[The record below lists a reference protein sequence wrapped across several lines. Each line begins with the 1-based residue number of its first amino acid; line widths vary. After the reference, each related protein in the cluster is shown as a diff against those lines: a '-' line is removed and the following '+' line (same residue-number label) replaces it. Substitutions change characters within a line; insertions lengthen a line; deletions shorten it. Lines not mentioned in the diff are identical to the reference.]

1 MTTVI
6 YLDSVIHMETTSAV
20 FTEEMIPSLTGTNTR
35 TFLGWF
41 DFLGTQVVVGTGVAD
56 DIYGSINPNDGKRYI
71 FLYSKWEYA
80 SAGAPNAAVD
90 ATKLDSQM
98 EHVADTIRDKTGDA
112 DIMPWPDGFIEK
124 IGSIKGEM
132 VGGVADVTIN
142 TASNTVKI
150 TIPTDIAGKDIL
162 CLGTG
167 VVAMMAGG
175 QKTMDYFL
183 ILIDRGA
190 IVRSA
195 RIGYNGKVP
204 FLTPSVTASLSGNDI
219 ILSGVASDY
228 QTYINYTIWAEI
240 QYGQ

>member
-1 MTTVI
+1 MT
-6 YLDSVIHMETTSAV
+6 
-20 FTEEMIPSLTGTNTR
+20 
-35 TFLGWF
+35 
-41 DFLGTQVVVGTGVAD
+41 
-56 DIYGSINPNDGKRYI
+56 
-71 FLYSKWEYA
+71 WEYA

-98 EHVADTIRDKTGDA
+98 KHVADTIRDKTGDTGT
-112 DIMPWPDGFIEK
+112 MTWPDGFIEK
-124 IGSIKGEM
+124 IGSIKGET

-142 TASNTVKI
+142 TASNTVRI

-167 VVAMMAGG
+167 IVAMMAGG
-175 QKTMDYFL
+175 MKTMDYFL
-183 ILIDRGA
+183 ILIDGGA

-195 RIGYNGKVP
+195 RINYNGKVP
-204 FLTPSVTASLSGNDI
+204 YLQTGLTASLSGNDI

-228 QTYINYTIWAEI
+228 QNYVNYTIWAEI